1 LAFAGGDP
9 EVMVFT
15 STCGVWGRDPITL
28 YGQGPDG
35 STAVMILELTDYDT
49 DDFRWSGR
57 VTGTHTA
64 PNGYVSSFDEPASV
78 SYDLGTGE
86 WVLQAFW
93 AQHVLATD
101 CAPSSPP
108 PA

>member
-1 LAFAGGDP
+1 LAFAGGEPDL
-9 EVMVFT
+9 MLFT

-28 YGQGPDG
+28 TGEGPAG
-35 STAVMILELTDYDT
+35 SAVMVLTLTDYDS

-57 VTGTHTA
+57 VTGTDTA
-64 PNGYVSSFDEPASV
+64 PNGTVSSIDEPASV